1 MCLSKKIESTKRG
14 ISKVMK
20 NSKKIITIDT
30 YGDNKNIIV
39 EYKIKIDDYIS
50 NVAQANKCS
59 GKCGQITL
67 YVI

>member
-1 MCLSKKIESTKRG
+1 MCL
-14 ISKVMK
+14 
-20 NSKKIITIDT
+20 SKKIITIDT

-39 EYKIKIDDYIS
+39 EYKTKIDDYIS

-59 GKCGQITL
+59 DKCGQITL